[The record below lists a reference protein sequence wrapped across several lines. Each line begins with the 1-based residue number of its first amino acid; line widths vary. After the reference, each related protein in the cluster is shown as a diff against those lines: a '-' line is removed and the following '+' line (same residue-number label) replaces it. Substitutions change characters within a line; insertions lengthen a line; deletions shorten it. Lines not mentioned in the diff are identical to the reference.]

1 MPPGEEILHGLD
13 APARERVAALRARG
27 QFFWLDVSLA
37 ETSRDDVM
45 EALEPPGHALRAL
58 PRVSDAKASRAVYAD
73 GASIAFALRCYRESD
88 APVDEGSSRL
98 RPLLVHVVVTEDYM
112 VTLHEERV
120 SLPAALSD
128 RPTGRGRRYVVYSVL
143 GAMLAS
149 TFDAL
154 DEVELTLDALAAT
167 WTDGD
172 DALLPRAT
180 LREAA
185 ARLATMRR
193 WVTAEQAMLAR
204 FTVEIGA
211 LRGFGGSDGPSF
223 ERLDEHV
230 DRLLAS
236 IDAAANGMGMLLD
249 LQLNQRAYLVSVVAT
264 IFVPLT
270 FVTGFFGMNFG
281 WMVDQISSPSAFW
294 LLGFAVPI
302 TSGLLLWRLL
312 VRRFLTGDAST
323 RR

>member
-1 MPPGEEILHGLD
+1 VAEILHGLD
-13 APARERVAALRARG
+13 ARARARVAALRAQG

-45 EALEPPGHALRAL
+45 AALEPPKHVLRTLTAG
-58 PRVSDAKASRAVYAD
+58 SDGRASRAFYAD
-73 GASIAFALRCYRESD
+73 GASIAIALRCFVEWD
-88 APVDEGSSRL
+88 APTDQGSAGL
-98 RPLLVHVVVTEDYM
+98 RPLQVHVVVTGDYL

-120 SLPAALSD
+120 SLPAALAD
-128 RPTGRGRRYVVYSVL
+128 RPTGRGGRYVVYSVL
-143 GAMLAS
+143 DAMLAS

-154 DEVELTLDALAAT
+154 DEVELTLDALAT
-167 WTDGD
+167 RWTDGN
-172 DALLPRAT
+172 DALVPRAT

-185 ARLATMRR
+185 GRLATMRR

-211 LRGFGGSDGPSF
+211 LRGFGRSDGPSF
-223 ERLDEHV
+223 ERLGEHV

-249 LQLNQRAYLVSVVAT
+249 LQLNQRAYLVSVVAA

-312 VRRFLTGDAST
+312 VRRFLTGDAS
-323 RR
+323 RRR